1 MVRILVIGGTGFIG
15 EQISLEAARRKW
27 DTIIVSKKIPVNP
40 IKNKYITYKKI
51 NIQRIK
57 SCKVLSKINF
67 DYVVNASGYVDHSRF
82 SKNGQKIID
91 QHFIGVINVIKNLNK
106 KKIKKFIQIGSSEEY
121 GDARDLSEKSK
132 ENPLTPY
139 AFSKLATTH
148 FLKMLYK
155 SENFPSTIIRVFLTY
170 GATQKKNRLI
180 PYVISQC
187 KKNNNFKILSS
198 NYIRDFCH
206 IDDIINAIFLCL
218 VSKKSSG
225 KVYNVGSGK
234 GIRIKALVKLIQKE
248 IKTGKPIF
256 QNNKSTKQ
264 ERKKLVADIREIK
277 KDIKWYPKINNK
289 DGIKKI
295 IKEIY
300 DFK

>member
-1 MVRILVIGGTGFIG
+1 MVKILVIGGTGFIG
-15 EQISLEAARRKW
+15 EQVSLEAARRKW
-27 DTIIVSKKIPVNP
+27 DTIIVSKKNPVKP
-40 IKNKYITYKKI
+40 IKNKHITYKKI
-51 NIQRIK
+51 DIQRIK

-67 DYVVNASGYVDHSRF
+67 DYVVNASGYVDHSTF

-91 QHFIGVINVIKNLNK
+91 QHFIGVTNVIKNLNK

-155 SENFPSTIIRVFLTY
+155 SENFPSVIIRVFLTY

-180 PYVISQC
+180 PYAINQC
-187 KKNNNFKILSS
+187 KNDNKFKILSS

-206 IDDIINAIFLCL
+206 IDDVINAIFLCL
-218 VSKKSSG
+218 LSDKTSG
-225 KVYNVGSGK
+225 KIYNIGSGK
-234 GIRIKALVKLIQKE
+234 GMKIKTLVRLIQKE
-248 IKTGKPIF
+248 IKNGKPIF
-256 QNNKSTKQ
+256 LNNKSVKE
-264 ERKKLVADIREIK
+264 ERSKLVADIREIK
-277 KDIKWYPKINNK
+277 KDVCWYPKISTRE
-289 DGIKKI
+289 GVKKI
-295 IKEIY
+295 IKALL
-300 DFK
+300 